1 MCTEVLRELS
11 FVTASPLC
19 AGIDLLPLNEDV
31 AAELLSSLLTNTIP
45 RGRQSAVLERDLVR
59 SAAQFVGNDGSQ

>member
-19 AGIDLLPLNEDV
+19 AGIDLPPLNEDV
-31 AAELLSSLLTNTIP
+31 AAELLSSLLTNTVP
-45 RGRQSAVLERDLVR
+45 RGRQSAVLEHNLVR